1 MQIAH
6 AIQEAV
12 AVMLRTTDARE
23 TLEVLFDMIKQMQ
36 FVTDGCVCMRVLA
49 IIPAFNEEES
59 LERTVEELRRVEP
72 SVDFVVINDG
82 STDRTGEICA
92 KNGYPVVTMPVNCG
106 LTVGFQTGMKYALR
120 GGYDVAVQF
129 DADGQHRPEY
139 LAPMLREMDENG
151 RDIVIGSRFI
161 DEKKGFSPR
170 MIGSRL
176 ISLMIRIT
184 TGKHLTDPTSGLRM
198 FNRRMIE
205 KFAFDSL
212 LNPEPESIA
221 YLLRKDASVSEV
233 SVRMREREA
242 GESYLSLSKSVKY
255 MVRACTSILFVQW
268 FRG

>member
-1 MQIAH
+1 
-6 AIQEAV
+6 
-12 AVMLRTTDARE
+12 
-23 TLEVLFDMIKQMQ
+23 
-36 FVTDGCVCMRVLA
+36 MRVLA

-59 LERTVEELRRVEP
+59 LERTVDELRRVAP

-120 GGYDVAVQF
+120 QKYDAAVQF

-139 LAPMLREMDENG
+139 LELMLREMEEGN

-161 DEKKGFSPR
+161 DEKKDFSPR

-176 ISLMIRIT
+176 ISLMIRLT
-184 TGKHLTDPTSGLRM
+184 TGKRVTDPTSGLRM

-205 KFAFDSL
+205 EFAIDSS
-212 LNPEPESIA
+212 LNPEPESVA
-221 YLLRKDASVSEV
+221 YLIRKGASVAEV

-242 GESYLSLSKSVKY
+242 GESYLSLSKSISY

>member
-1 MQIAH
+1 
-6 AIQEAV
+6 
-12 AVMLRTTDARE
+12 
-23 TLEVLFDMIKQMQ
+23 
-36 FVTDGCVCMRVLA
+36 MRVLA

-59 LERTVEELRRVEP
+59 LEHTVNELVRVSS

-92 KNGYPVVTMPVNCG
+92 KNGYPVITMPVNCG

-120 GGYDVAVQF
+120 RGYDVAVQF

-139 LAPMLREMDENG
+139 LEAMLREINENG

-161 DEKKGFSPR
+161 DDKKDFSPR

-176 ISLMIRIT
+176 ISLMIRLT
-184 TGKHLTDPTSGLRM
+184 VGKRVTDPTSGLRM
-198 FNRRMIE
+198 FNRAMIE
-205 KFAFDSL
+205 RFAVDSS

-221 YLLRKDASVSEV
+221 YLIRKGASVAEV
-233 SVRMREREA
+233 PVQMREREA
-242 GESYLSLSKSVKY
+242 GESYLSLSKSISY

>member
-1 MQIAH
+1 
-6 AIQEAV
+6 
-12 AVMLRTTDARE
+12 
-23 TLEVLFDMIKQMQ
+23 
-36 FVTDGCVCMRVLA
+36 MRVLA

-59 LERTVEELRRVEP
+59 LERTVDELRRAAP

-120 GGYDVAVQF
+120 QKYDAAVQF

-139 LAPMLREMDENG
+139 LELMLREMEEGN

-176 ISLMIRIT
+176 ISLMIRLT
-184 TGKHLTDPTSGLRM
+184 TGKRVTDPTSGLRM

-205 KFAFDSL
+205 EFAIDSS
-212 LNPEPESIA
+212 LNPEPESVA
-221 YLLRKDASVSEV
+221 YLIRKGASVAEV

-242 GESYLSLSKSVKY
+242 GESYLSLSKSISY

>member
-1 MQIAH
+1 
-6 AIQEAV
+6 
-12 AVMLRTTDARE
+12 
-23 TLEVLFDMIKQMQ
+23 
-36 FVTDGCVCMRVLA
+36 MRVLA

-59 LERTVEELRRVEP
+59 LERTVSELNRVAP

-82 STDRTGEICA
+82 STDGTEEICA
-92 KNGYPVVTMPVNCG
+92 KNGYPVVTMSVNCG

-120 GGYDVAVQF
+120 NGYEVAVQF

-139 LAPMLREMDENG
+139 LEPMLREMNESG

-161 DEKKGFSPR
+161 DGKKDFSPR

-176 ISLMIRIT
+176 ISLIIRLT
-184 TGKHLTDPTSGLRM
+184 TGKSISDPTSGLRM

-205 KFAFDSL
+205 EFVVDSS

-221 YLLRKDASVSEV
+221 YLIRKGASVSEV
-233 SVRMREREA
+233 PVLMREREA
-242 GESYLSLSKSVKY
+242 GESYLSLSKSISY

>member
-1 MQIAH
+1 MFRMTNAW
-6 AIQEAV
+6 
-12 AVMLRTTDARE
+12 DN
-23 TLEVLFDMIKQMQ
+23 LEVLFDMIGQMQ
-36 FVTDGCVCMRVLA
+36 FASDGCVYMRVLA

-59 LERTVEELRRVEP
+59 LERTVDELRRVAP

-120 GGYDVAVQF
+120 KGYDAAVQF

-139 LAPMLREMDENG
+139 LKPMLREMDENA

-161 DEKKGFSPR
+161 DEKKDLSPR

-176 ISLMIRIT
+176 ISLMTRIT
-184 TGKHLTDPTSGLRM
+184 TGKNLTDPTSGLRM

-205 KFAFDSL
+205 EFAVDSS

-221 YLLRKDASVSEV
+221 YLMRKGASVSEV

-242 GESYLSLSKSVKY
+242 GESYLSLSKSIAY

>member
-1 MQIAH
+1 
-6 AIQEAV
+6 
-12 AVMLRTTDARE
+12 
-23 TLEVLFDMIKQMQ
+23 
-36 FVTDGCVCMRVLA
+36 MRVLA

-59 LERTVEELRRVEP
+59 LERTVDELRRVAP

-82 STDRTGEICA
+82 STDGTGEICA

-120 GGYDVAVQF
+120 QKYDAAVQF

-139 LAPMLREMDENG
+139 LELMLREMEEGN

-161 DEKKGFSPR
+161 DEKKDFSPR

-176 ISLMIRIT
+176 ISLMIRLT
-184 TGKHLTDPTSGLRM
+184 TGKRVTDPTSGLRM

-205 KFAFDSL
+205 EFAIDSS
-212 LNPEPESIA
+212 LNPEPESVA
-221 YLLRKDASVSEV
+221 YLIRKGASVAEV

-242 GESYLSLSKSVKY
+242 GESYLSLSKSISY

>member
-1 MQIAH
+1 
-6 AIQEAV
+6 
-12 AVMLRTTDARE
+12 
-23 TLEVLFDMIKQMQ
+23 
-36 FVTDGCVCMRVLA
+36 MRVLA
-49 IIPAFNEEES
+49 IIPAFNEEAS
-59 LERTVEELRRVEP
+59 LEHTVNELVRVSP

-120 GGYDVAVQF
+120 QKYDAAVQF

-139 LAPMLREMDENG
+139 LELMLREMEEGN

-176 ISLMIRIT
+176 ISLMIRLT
-184 TGKHLTDPTSGLRM
+184 TGKRVTDPTSGLRM

-205 KFAFDSL
+205 EFAIDSS
-212 LNPEPESIA
+212 LNPEPESVA
-221 YLLRKDASVSEV
+221 YLIRKGASVAEV

-242 GESYLSLSKSVKY
+242 GESYLSLSKSISY

>member
-1 MQIAH
+1 
-6 AIQEAV
+6 
-12 AVMLRTTDARE
+12 
-23 TLEVLFDMIKQMQ
+23 
-36 FVTDGCVCMRVLA
+36 MRVLA

-59 LERTVEELRRVEP
+59 LERTVDELRRIAP

-92 KNGYPVVTMPVNCG
+92 KNGYSVVTMPVNCG
-106 LTVGFQTGMKYALR
+106 LAVGFQAGIKYALR
-120 GGYDVAVQF
+120 KGYDVAVQF

-139 LAPMLREMDENG
+139 LELMLREMEVGN

-161 DEKKGFSPR
+161 EEKKDLSPR

-176 ISLMIRIT
+176 ISLMIRLT
-184 TGKHLTDPTSGLRM
+184 TGKRVTDPTSGLRM

-205 KFAFDSL
+205 EFAIDSS
-212 LNPEPESIA
+212 LNPEPESVA
-221 YLLRKDASVSEV
+221 YLIRKGASVAEV

-242 GESYLSLSKSVKY
+242 GESYLSFSKSISY